1 MEPRG
6 ESCRQPDIADRTRV
20 EHVGATPALLSRQRR
35 VDSVGQHAGRSAAR
49 GFQYESHSTVAQHF
63 DGAVNQR
70 SLLRSC
76 AEGHVAATLVDGF
89 LSFSQP

>member
-20 EHVGATPALLSRQRR
+20 ERVGATPALLSRQRR

-63 DGAVNQR
+63 DGGQSTIFAPK
-70 SLLRSC
+70 LRGRTRGGD
-76 AEGHVAATLVDGF
+76 AG
-89 LSFSQP
+89 